1 MGVWILIIFVVFLI
15 ALPVVAI
22 HFNRDKPGMSRSAFS
37 IRIIGLFVVGIVL
50 VALADIH
57 EVMTFMVGLGT
68 IVVAYFSYA
77 FTVQR
82 LNDAG
87 WSVWLTPM
95 QALPAINLLFTLALM
110 IVPSKEQE
118 AAMME
123 T

>member
-1 MGVWILIIFVVFLI
+1 MSAGLVIIIVVFLI
-15 ALPVVAI
+15 TLPVLAI
-22 HFNRDKPGMSRSAFS
+22 HFNRDKPGMPRSAFS
-37 IRIIGLFVVGIVL
+37 IRIIALFVVLIVL

-57 EVMTFMVGLGT
+57 EVMTFMAGLGT

-118 AAMME
+118 AALME
-123 T
+123 A